1 MNDICPPRLEKCASE
16 TQRFFSMTTAGNYKG
31 PAERLMNGDPD
42 SVVWTGGLA
51 ESWDCV
57 L

>member
-16 TQRFFSMTTAGNYKG
+16 TQSFFSMTTG